1 MVVGFTAGLS
11 GNLKGGVISFERLSF
26 TKIKEQES
34 IYSHDVI
41 RRRRTELKSVYS
53 PEKKAADFGTGCIC
67 DKPTLLSTNN

>member
-34 IYSHDVI
+34 IYSHDVR
-41 RRRRTELKSVYS
+41 RRRRTELKSVH
-53 PEKKAADFGTGCIC
+53 F
-67 DKPTLLSTNN
+67 